1 MALEDPNDVEVG
13 VEEIDQQPSI
23 DEVKEKLT
31 VVPVGILK
39 TSSSYEAAL
48 NEGYEQEEIEKTTQR
63 KRKKRSAISLLFEQS
78 SYFISVKKRK
88 AIHNL
93 RKLFQYGTW

>member
-23 DEVKEKLT
+23 DEVKEKLI

-63 KRKKRSAISLLFEQS
+63 KRKKRSAISL
-78 SYFISVKKRK
+78 YFLS
-88 AIHNL
+88 NL
-93 RKLFQYGTW
+93 HILFQ